1 MAKAQVAMQVSFP
14 ELDRLKAAFKDLRP
28 SLARKYMGSAIRKSI
43 KPGVAALR
51 KTAPRGPTGNLR
63 RAITSKVKTYRSGNA
78 VGLVGYTAASGGKS
92 SVYAGTGTVRKGPN
106 LGYHMGFL
114 EFGTKD
120 RRTKGPIASS
130 YKRLGPFTIKPVA
143 KRGQFAGV
151 ARIRT
156 TPGYPRAFFKRAP
169 RGQGVFLGSMPIG
182 GSEGQPPVKTAYQ
195 QSLPEM
201 RAQMPINMTL
211 ALNNALK
218 DIANKFPRKSSSGRL
233 PATPF

>member
-1 MAKAQVAMQVSFP
+1 MPKAQVAMQVSFP

-51 KTAPRGPTGNLR
+51 KTTPRGPTGNLR

-78 VGLVGYTAASGGKS
+78 VGLVGYTAAGSGKTQS
-92 SVYAGTGTVRKGPN
+92 TTGTIKKGKDRA
-106 LGYHMGFL
+106 YHMGFL

-130 YKRLGPFTIKPVA
+130 FNRLGPFTIKPVA

-218 DIANKFPRKSSSGRL
+218 DIADKFPRKSSSGRL